1 MNSGNQATAPK
12 FASSPQLSSP
22 AQSPSSLPC
31 RHGVQFYYDDS
42 YLIKSL
48 VDFLETAL
56 RAGCSAVVV
65 ATREH
70 RFDTAESLRE
80 KGIDVTHAIEQG
92 RYVALDASETLDEFL
107 VNGTL
112 DPERFENVVGEVIST
127 AAACAASEGGGK
139 AAKVA
144 VFGEMVALLLQRG
157 DIRGALRL
165 EQLWNDFARHQNFDL
180 LCGYRISSFGRKA
193 HRDFFHRICAEH
205 DLVIPAE
212 GYPERGN
219 ENDRLR
225 TIALL
230 QQTEQVLNAEVVER
244 QLVEAQN
251 REAEY
256 QKQQLLKEVRKHEA
270 VEEELRKFT
279 RRLLT
284 ARDEEQRR
292 IASELHE
299 NMAQLV
305 SALSLYFGVIHQEKA
320 SLNPRLE
327 RAVASSRSVSDSLL
341 HEIRR
346 LSRLLHPPTLDDM
359 GIATA
364 LKEYVE
370 NLNRQGAR
378 VKLEA
383 PPHLGRFNRELEITV
398 YRIVEEA
405 VPNVRA
411 HSAGALATVRLMRSD
426 SSLLLEIESPHVATT
441 NADGSHRPD
450 TRFTGIHERVMEH
463 RGSVHFTSTPSGTLI
478 SVTLPLEAKTRDSH
492 PATISPLLQKIA
504 S

>member
-1 MNSGNQATAPK
+1 MNSGNQAAAPG
-12 FASSPQLSSP
+12 FDSPRIP
-22 AQSPSSLPC
+22 CGPPC
-31 RHGVQFYYDDS
+31 RHSVQFYYDDK
-42 YLIKSL
+42 YLLQSL
-48 VDFLETAL
+48 SEFLATAL
-56 RAGCSAVVV
+56 RQGRSAVIV

-70 RFDTAESLRE
+70 RFDCAESIRE
-80 KGIDVTHAIEQG
+80 KGIDLTRAIEQG
-92 RYVALDASETLDEFL
+92 RYVALDASDTLDLFM
-107 VNGTL
+107 VDGTP
-112 DPERFENVVGEVIST
+112 DPKLFDMVVREVLST
-127 AAACAASEGGGK
+127 AASCASPESAGSQPQ
-139 AAKVA
+139 VA
-144 VFGEMVALLLQRG
+144 VFGEMVALLLERG
-157 DIRGALRL
+157 QLRAALQL
-165 EQLWNDFARHQNFDL
+165 EQLWNDFGRRESFEL
-180 LCGYRISSFGRKA
+180 LCAYRISHFGRVA
-193 HRDFFHRICAEH
+193 HREFFHRICAEH
-205 DLVIPAE
+205 DVVIPAE
-212 GYPERGN
+212 GYPQSGG

-230 QQTEQVLNAEVVER
+230 QQTEQVLQAEVVER

-284 ARDEEQRR
+284 ARDEEQRH
-292 IASELHE
+292 IAAELHE

-327 RAVASSRSVSDSLL
+327 RAVASSRSVSESLL

-359 GIATA
+359 GIASA
-364 LKEYVE
+364 MKEYVDTI
-370 NLNRQGAR
+370 NRQGTQVR
-378 VKLEA
+378 LEVS
-383 PPHLGRFNRELEITV
+383 PDLGRFNRELEITV

-405 VPNVRA
+405 LQNVRRP
-411 HSAGALATVRLMRSD
+411 SAGALTTVRLMRSPA
-426 SSLLLEIESPHVATT
+426 SLLLEIESPHGA
-441 NADGSHRPD
+441 NKNPDGSHRPD

-478 SVTLPLEAKTRDSH
+478 SVTLPLEAKTLDAR
-492 PATISPLLQKIA
+492 PGTISPLLQKIA